1 MKKNLRIG
9 LIIAG
14 LIIVAGLLATV
25 KSKQASLPESILF
38 YSNYC
43 PHCKN
48 VEKYVNDNNI
58 KSRVT
63 FKELEV
69 ADNQDNAQVLL
80 SKTKKCN
87 LDTSNLG
94 VPMYFDGEKCL
105 VGDEEIIKYFETK

>member
-9 LIIAG
+9 LVIIS
-14 LIIVAGLLATV
+14 LIVVASLLALA
-25 KSKQASLPESILF
+25 KSKQVKSPESILF

-48 VEKYVNDNNI
+48 VEKYVNDNNV
-58 KSRVT
+58 KSKVT
-63 FKELEV
+63 FTELEV
-69 ADNQDNAQVLL
+69 ADNADNAQVLFN
-80 SKTKKCN
+80 KAKKCN
-87 LDTSNLG
+87 LDTNNLG

>member
-9 LIIAG
+9 LVIISV
-14 LIIVAGLLATV
+14 IVIAGLLALV
-25 KSKQASLPESILF
+25 KTKQTKSPESILF

-58 KSRVT
+58 KSKVT
-63 FKELEV
+63 FTELEV

-80 SKTKKCN
+80 SKAKKCN

>member
-9 LIIAG
+9 LVIISVIVIAG
-14 LIIVAGLLATV
+14 FLALV
-25 KSKQASLPESILF
+25 KTKQTKSPESILF

-58 KSRVT
+58 KSKVT
-63 FKELEV
+63 FTELEV
-69 ADNQDNAQVLL
+69 ADNPDNAQVLL
-80 SKTKKCN
+80 SKAKKCN

-105 VGDEEIIKYFETK
+105 EGDEEIIKYFGTK